1 MSLISSQDFTGIYAV
16 GKNVLTSTEI
26 EQFIALKEDAYCSM
40 LFGAEFW
47 DEIKATIDYGESDEP
62 LYNVLIQPFNKDVRC
77 DVLNSIGLKNMLIGL
92 IYFDFIA
99 YSSTRPNFAGGLSA
113 KKAENS
119 EVSVSP
125 QIQAHDK
132 WNESVMTSRSIQVY
146 IKANRK
152 DYPLFK
158 GKEIPF
164 STAFN

>member
-16 GKNVLTSTEI
+16 GKNILTSTEI

-47 DEIKATIDYGESDEP
+47 DEIKATITGDDSSEP
-62 LYNVLIQPFNKDVRC
+62 LYDVLIKPFNKDVRC
-77 DVLNSIGLKNMLIGL
+77 DVLNSTGLKNMLIGL

-99 YSSTRPNFAGGLSA
+99 HSSTRPNFAGGLSA

-119 EVSVSP
+119 EVSVFP

-132 WNESVMTSRSIQVY
+132 WNESVMTSRSIQAY
-146 IKANRK
+146 IRANRK

-158 GKEIPF
+158 GKEITF